1 MMWQN
6 EFYLY
11 CNVEAGWGGQA
22 AGPSQAAKFLPGWCP
37 VSCCRPCFAP
47 SVSKSVFTITE
58 KAPTRAFSWLKAPT
72 SAFTFKTLC

>member
-37 VSCCRPCFAP
+37 VSWCRPCFAAAALW
-47 SVSKSVFTITE
+47 TE
-58 KAPTRAFSWLKAPT
+58 FLMS
-72 SAFTFKTLC
+72 

>member
-1 MMWQN
+1 MLVQVDIRLYVYLVSSICMMWQN

-37 VSCCRPCFAP
+37 VSCCRPCFAAAALW
-47 SVSKSVFTITE
+47 TE
-58 KAPTRAFSWLKAPT
+58 FLMS
-72 SAFTFKTLC
+72 